1 MLRTIIVE
9 DEQPILEWMKL
20 IAEESGFF
28 EIVGTFT
35 SPKEALE
42 RYASLAPDAAF
53 LDIEMP
59 KMSGLELAEH
69 IASRDER
76 VQIVFTTAYKQYAL
90 DAFRVQ
96 AVDYLLKPVTPEAVQ
111 KVAHRLMKTHDLLKR
126 RPPSAVPS
134 TRIRCMGTFDVK
146 GADGETVSW
155 PTRKTEE
162 LFAYFLVYPNQWISK
177 WVLADLLWP
186 DMEESRALHNV
197 HNTMYRLKKVLKE
210 SGFELELKTTNEGYS
225 LQMPHG
231 AACDVG
237 QFRQFMRGVSAADSA
252 NAEQCETL
260 LHDYESPL
268 FGGKDYLWSLG
279 AAEELGGLFA
289 ALTRMLVV
297 HYRGS
302 GDKTGVERCIRK
314 YLSIEPLDE
323 EMNAALLQL
332 YVEAGDAGAFRK
344 QYGLYK
350 QRLLDEIGVEPP
362 KLARELADKV
372 GVE

>member
-9 DEQPILEWMKL
+9 DEQPILDWMKL

-69 IASRDER
+69 IALRDEQ

-96 AVDYLLKPVTPEAVQ
+96 AVDYLLKPVTPEAVR
-111 KVAHRLMKTHDLLKR
+111 KVAHRLMKKHDLLKR
-126 RPPSAVPS
+126 QPPAAAPS

-146 GADGETVSW
+146 GADGETVNW

-177 WVLADLLWP
+177 WCLPIYCGRIWK
-186 DMEESRALHNV
+186 RAARF
-197 HNTMYRLKKVLKE
+197 TMCTIRC
-210 SGFELELKTTNEGYS
+210 T
-225 LQMPHG
+225 
-231 AACDVG
+231 
-237 QFRQFMRGVSAADSA
+237 
-252 NAEQCETL
+252 
-260 LHDYESPL
+260 
-268 FGGKDYLWSLG
+268 
-279 AAEELGGLFA
+279 
-289 ALTRMLVV
+289 
-297 HYRGS
+297 GS
-302 GDKTGVERCIRK
+302 RK
-314 YLSIEPLDE
+314 Y
-323 EMNAALLQL
+323 
-332 YVEAGDAGAFRK
+332 
-344 QYGLYK
+344 
-350 QRLLDEIGVEPP
+350 
-362 KLARELADKV
+362 
-372 GVE
+372 